1 MINVLIIA
9 NELRYICGVTN
20 HILHLS
26 KGLAESGEV
35 KLFIICGGG
44 NGTNLFKDVNALLTI
59 DKRFFHKGRNITNY
73 FSAITFLAKFIRK
86 NKIDII
92 HSHSHYAANIAAN
105 AVKLSKSKTV
115 QTNHGILK
123 SRGRLKH
130 FNADKY
136 IAINEHISDY
146 LINTGAADK
155 DNIEFIRCGI
165 PVETSPAEK
174 TSEKIKVIA
183 ASRFTY
189 EKGLDVY
196 IKAVSLLDDSAK
208 SKAEFLLA
216 GDGELESSLK
226 ELSNKLNSG
235 INFTGSITNIY
246 QLLKDTHILVYP
258 SRSLTEGFPAIITEA
273 AACNN
278 VVISSKF
285 YGSGYILKNNENA
298 LMFEHEDINSLVSLL
313 EDVINN
319 YNKFSGISFSLYS
332 TIKDK
337 FRIDT
342 MIEKH
347 LNLYKKMISGN

>member
-9 NELRYICGVTN
+9 NELRYTCGVTN

-44 NGTNLFKDVNALLTI
+44 NGTELFKDINAILII
-59 DKRFFHKGRNITNY
+59 DKRFFHKGRNLTNY
-73 FSAITFLAKFIRK
+73 FSAITFLAKYIRK

-105 AVKLSKSKTV
+105 AVKLSKSRTV

-146 LINTGAADK
+146 LFNKGAADK
-155 DNIEFIRCGI
+155 NKIEFIRCGI
-165 PVETSPAEK
+165 PAETSPAEK
-174 TSEKIKVIA
+174 TSGKLKVIA

-189 EKGLDVY
+189 EKGLDIY
-196 IKAVSLLDDSAK
+196 IKAVSLLDDSIK
-208 SKAEFLLA
+208 NKAEFLLA

-226 ELSNKLNSG
+226 ELSNNLNTG
-235 INFTGSITNIY
+235 INFTGSIINMY
-246 QLLKDTHILVYP
+246 KFLKDTHILVYP
-258 SRSLTEGFPAIITEA
+258 SRSFSEGFPAIITEA

-278 VVISSKF
+278 VVISSQF
-285 YGSGYILKNNENA
+285 YGSEYVLKNNENA
-298 LMFEHEDINSLVSLL
+298 LLFEPENINCLASLL

-319 YNKFSGISFSLYS
+319 YNKFTGISLSLYS

-347 LNLYKKMISGN
+347 LNLYKIMLSGN